1 MCLAGRAQSE
11 LMIWNPFPV
20 EFGLEQE
27 LRPGSNMFVL
37 SHQCCQHRSPSVPE
51 GFLLMNRNFVISVG
65 LEGQEGLEG
74 WAGWCSSS
82 LLFSLQP
89 ALSGA
94 PGFICWSRG
103 FMELGVTGSRAELV
117 DSLKEYSAHQG
128 NPPLLL
134 FPEEAATNGRAGL
147 LRFRYRNGNSHSR
160 GEGIP
165 AAGWLGMA
173 LVYCDKMA

>member
-1 MCLAGRAQSE
+1 MLSTQVTLSPRGVFAT
-11 LMIWNPFPV
+11 
-20 EFGLEQE
+20 EQE
-27 LRPGSNMFVL
+27 LCHLCHLGRWAWRG
-37 SHQCCQHRSPSVPE
+37 RRAWK
-51 GFLLMNRNFVISVG
+51 G
-65 LEGQEGLEG
+65 GQGG
-74 WAGWCSSS
+74 VSSS

-117 DSLKEYSAHQG
+117 DSLKEYSAHEG

-147 LRFRYRNGNSHSR
+147 LRFRCGSGNSHGRVALGS
-160 GEGIP
+160 GNSC
-165 AAGWLGMA
+165 GWEWLWETST
-173 LVYCDKMA
+173 L